1 VLGDI
6 SGDFTADTVQVE
18 GGSQNFPWKIDITGF
33 KGSMKV
39 KCKELDPD
47 VHSMMMGGTLTDYS
61 GGSGGAII
69 DTANVKGT
77 SLFSA
82 AGYIAPIV
90 VPSTG
95 AANLKPGWYVAIVLA
110 GAATMDIY
118 GYNSAHFKRGT
129 AVSFIDEVGKLNAS
143 PITIPSAPAATV
155 DVADLGLRFTRGAST
170 LSVVAGDTMRFF
182 VQSPFTESWKIKFG
196 SDAAIFNDVMVTIES
211 ERDSGTGVF
220 YSLYRCKCLGAPI
233 SLPRKN
239 FAEYDFTITPQYDS
253 VLDGVGEIIG
263 IREVGY

>member
-1 VLGDI
+1 
-6 SGDFTADTVQVE
+6 
-18 GGSQNFPWKIDITGF
+18 
-33 KGSMKV
+33 
-39 KCKELDPD
+39 
-47 VHSMMMGGTLTDYS
+47 MMMGGTLTEYS
-61 GGSGGAII
+61 GESGGAII

-82 AGYIAPIV
+82 AGFIAPTVI
-90 VPSTG
+90 PSTG
-95 AANLKPGWYVAIVLA
+95 AADLKPGWYVAIVLA
-110 GAATMDIY
+110 GATTMNIY

-129 AVSFIDEVGKLNAS
+129 DVSFIDEVGKLNAS
-143 PITIPSAPAATV
+143 PITIPSTAGATV

-196 SDAAIFNDVMVTIES
+196 SDAAIFNDVMVTIAS
-211 ERDSGTGVF
+211 ERESGTGIF
-220 YSLYRCKCLGAPI
+220 YSFYRCKCLGAPI
-233 SLPRKN
+233 SAPRKG